1 MEDKNNK
8 ILMQRLL
15 KGCMIF
21 LAGGLIIGF
30 ENVLGEIF
38 NIDKTVL
45 KIIQLPCVIAIIY
58 ALYKIIK
65 VLLDSRNYMYS
76 DRNDYKMELENL
88 IKEKFNLD
96 VYTTQSKINKEN
108 IIERQGNQIYNNFTL
123 KNENFLYR
131 KIHITYAHGSGE
143 NKQLRNVFNG
153 THIAFATS
161 LPNNII
167 LKNRFEAF
175 CLPDIDIRK
184 LKKEGDF
191 KSLNNLSHE
200 EINLL
205 ENIKEYISFIDA
217 YSFMLL
223 IEDNI
228 LNIYIIE
235 KDDFNPKIIDRL
247 EYLENIFN
255 LNLR

>member
-1 MEDKNNK
+1 MEDKNNE

-21 LAGGLIIGF
+21 LISGLIMGI
-30 ENVLGEIF
+30 ESILGNFF
-38 NIDKTVL
+38 NINKTVL
-45 KIIQLPCVIAIIY
+45 KIIQFPCIIAIIY

-65 VLLDSRNYMYS
+65 VLIDNHNYMYS
-76 DRNDYKMELENL
+76 DRNDYKIELENL

-96 VYTTQSKINKEN
+96 ICTTQSKIDKEN

-131 KIHITYAHGSGE
+131 KIHITYASGSS
-143 NKQLRNVFNG
+143 KDKHLRNVFNG
-153 THIAFATS
+153 THIAFTIS
-161 LPNNII
+161 LSDNII
-167 LKNRFEAF
+167 LKDKFEAF
-175 CLPDIDIRK
+175 CLPNIDIRK

-191 KSLNNLSHE
+191 KSLNSLSHE

-223 IEDNI
+223 IKDNI

-235 KDDFNPKIIDRL
+235 KDDFNPKIINRL
-247 EYLENIFN
+247 ECLESIFN